1 MVNEE
6 QSVYTDDYDDGFN
19 KFFEDIKKNKIKS
32 WFIVLL
38 FLAFIAVIVYYIC
51 MALDLGELSII
62 IAMIFAIVSTWGSY
76 YYSDKIVLKLNN
88 ARPATREEDLKLV
101 NILDSLVISAGL
113 PEKPQLYVIEDAQ
126 PNAFATGRNPKHA
139 VICVTTGLLEK
150 LDYYELEGV
159 LAHEM
164 SHIKNYDI
172 LLSAVVSVMVGFVV
186 ILSDWFTRISFYGGR
201 RGRDGDNDNNGNA
214 IIMLIG
220 LIFLILAPIFGQLM
234 QLAISRKRE
243 FLADAT
249 AIEFTRNPDGL
260 ISALEKISADPNEL
274 KVANKATENMYIAN
288 PFRNK
293 KKSSDLWSTHPSTEA
308 RIEALRNLK

>member
-1 MVNEE
+1 
-6 QSVYTDDYDDGFN
+6 
-19 KFFEDIKKNKIKS
+19 
-32 WFIVLL
+32 
-38 FLAFIAVIVYYIC
+38 
-51 MALDLGELSII
+51 
-62 IAMIFAIVSTWGSY
+62 
-76 YYSDKIVLKLNN
+76 
-88 ARPATREEDLKLV
+88 
-101 NILDSLVISAGL
+101 
-113 PEKPQLYVIEDAQ
+113 
-126 PNAFATGRNPKHA
+126 
-139 VICVTTGLLEK
+139 
-150 LDYYELEGV
+150 
-159 LAHEM
+159 M

-201 RGRDGDNDNNGNA
+201 RGRDRDNDNNGNA
-214 IIMLIG
+214 IVMLIG

-260 ISALEKISADPNEL
+260 ISALEKISVDPNEL

-288 PFRNK
+288 PYRNK

>member
-1 MVNEE
+1 M
-6 QSVYTDDYDDGFN
+6 
-19 KFFEDIKKNKIKS
+19 FEDIKKNKIKS
-32 WFIVLL
+32 GLIVFM
-38 FLAFIAVIVYYIC
+38 FLAFISIIVYYIC
-51 MALDLGELSII
+51 MAFDLGELSLV
-62 IAMIFAIVSTWGSY
+62 IAFIFAVLSTAGSY
-76 YYSDKIVLKLNN
+76 FYSDKIVLKLNN

-139 VICVTTGLLEK
+139 VICVTTGLLDK
-150 LDYYELEGV
+150 LEYYELEGV
-159 LAHEM
+159 IAHEM
-164 SHIKNYDI
+164 AHIKNYDI
-172 LLSAVVSVMVGFVV
+172 LLSAIVSVMVGFVV
-186 ILSDWFTRISFYGGR
+186 ILSDWFTRISFYGGG
-201 RGRDGDNDNNGNA
+201 RGRDRDNEGNGNA

-249 AIEFTRNPDGL
+249 AVEFTRNPDGL

-288 PFRNK
+288 PFRDK
-293 KKSSDLWSTHPSTEA
+293 KKTSSLWSTHPSTED
-308 RIEALRNLK
+308 RIEALKNLK

>member
-1 MVNEE
+1 M
-6 QSVYTDDYDDGFN
+6 
-19 KFFEDIKKNKIKS
+19 FEDIKKNKIKS

-38 FLAFIAVIVYYIC
+38 FLIFIAVIVYYIC

-62 IAMIFAIVSTWGSY
+62 IAMIFAIASTWGSY
-76 YYSDKIVLKLNN
+76 YYSDKIVLKLNK
-88 ARPATREEDLKLV
+88 ARPATKEEDLKLV

-113 PEKPQLYVIEDAQ
+113 QEKPQLYVIEDAQ

-139 VICVTTGLLEK
+139 VICVTTGLLDK
-150 LDYYELEGV
+150 LEYYELEGV

-201 RGRDGDNDNNGNA
+201 REHDRDNENNGNA
-214 IIMLIG
+214 IVMLIG

-243 FLADAT
+243 FLADTT

>member
-1 MVNEE
+1 M
-6 QSVYTDDYDDGFN
+6 
-19 KFFEDIKKNKIKS
+19 FEDIKKNKIKS

-51 MALDLGELSII
+51 MALNLGELSII

-201 RGRDGDNDNNGNA
+201 RGRDRDNDNNGNA
-214 IIMLIG
+214 IVMLIG

>member
-1 MVNEE
+1 M
-6 QSVYTDDYDDGFN
+6 
-19 KFFEDIKKNKIKS
+19 FEDIKKNKIKS

-113 PEKPQLYVIEDAQ
+113 QEKPQLYVVEDAQ

-201 RGRDGDNDNNGNA
+201 RGRDRDNNNNGNA

-234 QLAISRKRE
+234 QLAVSRKRE

>member
-1 MVNEE
+1 
-6 QSVYTDDYDDGFN
+6 
-19 KFFEDIKKNKIKS
+19 
-32 WFIVLL
+32 
-38 FLAFIAVIVYYIC
+38 

-88 ARPATREEDLKLV
+88 ARPATKEEDLKLV

-113 PEKPQLYVIEDAQ
+113 QEKPQLYVVEDAQ

-201 RGRDGDNDNNGNA
+201 RGRDRDNDNNGNA

-243 FLADAT
+243 FLADTT

-288 PFRNK
+288 PFRNN
-293 KKSSDLWSTHPSTEA
+293 KKSSDLWSTHPSTEV

>member
-1 MVNEE
+1 M
-6 QSVYTDDYDDGFN
+6 
-19 KFFEDIKKNKIKS
+19 FEDIKKNKIKS

-38 FLAFIAVIVYYIC
+38 FLTFIAVIVYYIC

-139 VICVTTGLLEK
+139 VICITTGLLEK

-308 RIEALRNLK
+308 RIEALRNIR

>member
-1 MVNEE
+1 M
-6 QSVYTDDYDDGFN
+6 
-19 KFFEDIKKNKIKS
+19 FEDIKKNKIKS

-113 PEKPQLYVIEDAQ
+113 QEKPQLYVIEDAQ

-172 LLSAVVSVMVGFVV
+172 LLSAVVSVMVGFIV

-201 RGRDGDNDNNGNA
+201 RGRDRDNDNNGNA
-214 IIMLIG
+214 IVMLIG